1 MALQNGYQTIPLMG
15 PTYQGRADS
24 VDSERC
30 INMYPEVAGSP
41 NAKVPAILMPTPG
54 LSMFSAQSGFAGGIR
69 ALYAAS
75 NGRVFAC
82 AQDSVF
88 EVLTTGARVTIG
100 SIGSQSGRVRMA
112 DNGLELIVADGGSG
126 RGYTYGFTSLVF
138 AQVTDP
144 AYPGGDTIEFLDQMF
159 VQARP
164 GTQEIYNSG
173 LRDGQ
178 TWNGLSFAT
187 AEGFPDDVIGLIANN
202 REIWA
207 FGVSSTEVF
216 ADSGDSTQ
224 PLQRITGAVT
234 EIGLSAKDSVQK
246 LGGSVYWLGADKSG
260 GLAVWR
266 SQGLIP
272 QQISNPS
279 IAYLIARDV
288 DPTAATSWVYTEEGH
303 QFYGLNLTDTT
314 LVYDVSTGMWH
325 ERRSW
330 DASTGLW
337 SRHLADH
344 VVYAFG
350 RVLVGASD
358 SDAIY
363 RWDLGIYTDDG
374 RPLRRERRFPPLTQ
388 FRKRSIHNWI
398 EVEMEYGRTP
408 LLEGQGSNP
417 QIMLSYSSDG
427 GKTYG
432 HETFHSLGKQG
443 QYRQRVR
450 RSRLSTTRDR
460 RYLWACTDPIPV
472 VLVAA
477 YLNAT
482 ELGA

>member
-1 MALQNGYQTIPLMG
+1 MLQNGYQPIAIMG

-30 INMYPEVAGSP
+30 INMYPEVSGSP
-41 NAKVPAILMPTPG
+41 NAKVPAVLLPTPG
-54 LSMFSAQSGFAGGIR
+54 TAMFSATTGLAGGVR
-69 ALYAAS
+69 CLFAAS
-75 NGRVFAC
+75 NGRVFGCTAD
-82 AQDSVF
+82 AVY
-88 EVLTTGARVTIG
+88 EVLTTGARVVVGTIA
-100 SIGSQSGRVRMA
+100 SQSGRVRMA

-126 RGYTYGFTSLVF
+126 KGYTYGFTSLVF
-138 AQVTDP
+138 APISDV

-159 VQARP
+159 FQARP

-187 AEGFPDDVIGLIANN
+187 AEGFPDDVIGLLANN

-207 FGVSSTEVF
+207 FGTRSTEVF
-216 ADSGDSTQ
+216 ADSGDPMQ

-246 LGGSVYWLGADKSG
+246 LGGSVYWLGADQSG

-272 QQISNPS
+272 QQISNPA
-279 IAYLIARDV
+279 IAYLIARDI

-330 DASTGLW
+330 DASTGTW
-337 SRHLADH
+337 SRHVAEH
-344 VVYAFG
+344 VVFAFG
-350 RVLVGASD
+350 KVLAGAYD
-358 SDAIY
+358 SDRILH
-363 RWDLGIYTDDG
+363 WDLSVYADDG
-374 RPLRRERRFPPLTQ
+374 APLRRERRFPPSDAL
-388 FRKRSIHNWI
+388 RLRAIHNWI
-398 EVEMEYGRTP
+398 EIEMEYGRTP

-417 QIMLSYSSDG
+417 KVMLAYSSDG

-432 HETFHSLGKQG
+432 HETFHEIGRQG
-443 QYRQRVR
+443 QYRRRIR

-460 RYLWACTDPIPV
+460 RYLWACTDPVPV

-477 YLNAT
+477 YLSVT
-482 ELGA
+482 VLGP